1 MSHVIPLWF
10 LSSCD
15 MRALELQRL
24 SGMGESLGDRTLRV
38 AERVT
43 FWLVGAKKSVLK
55 VVGVNLEGGHIVLL
69 GW

>member
-1 MSHVIPLWF
+1 
-10 LSSCD
+10 

-43 FWLVGAKKSVLK
+43 FWLVGGGKVG
-55 VVGVNLEGGHIVLL
+55 VVGGGSQLGGWTYRVAGVVTLRLCGAGKSLL
-69 GW
+69 

>member
-1 MSHVIPLWF
+1 
-10 LSSCD
+10 
-15 MRALELQRL
+15 MRALELHRL

-43 FWLVGAKKSVLK
+43 FWLVGGEKLVFWLVEA
-55 VVGVNLEGGHIVLL
+55 NLEAGHIVLL

>member
-38 AERVT
+38 GFVET
-43 FWLVGAKKSVLK
+43 FQLAGTKKSVLK
-55 VVGVNLEGGHIVLL
+55 VVVLNLKGGHIVLL

>member
-1 MSHVIPLWF
+1 M
-10 LSSCD
+10 
-15 MRALELQRL
+15 
-24 SGMGESLGDRTLRV
+24 GDRTLRV

-55 VVGVNLEGGHIVLL
+55 VVGVNLKGGHIVLL

>member
-1 MSHVIPLWF
+1 
-10 LSSCD
+10 

-24 SGMGESLGDRTLRV
+24 SGMGESSGDRTLRV

-55 VVGVNLEGGHIVLL
+55 VVGANLEDRHIVLL